1 MGAVGAIP
9 SRLAPT
15 GEKGWQTM
23 RYKLTLCEVSR
34 KLAIQRQTE
43 QQRLLAE
50 IREALRY
57 KRYTSAT
64 TGQERNFALHQL
76 NAAMEAIAPVVER
89 YIQDKKRVW

>member
-1 MGAVGAIP
+1 
-9 SRLAPT
+9 
-15 GEKGWQTM
+15 M

-43 QQRLLAE
+43 RQRLLAE
-50 IREALRY
+50 IREAVSH

-64 TGQERNFALHQL
+64 TGQERNFAPHQL